1 MVLLAQIP
9 RVANRVRPLTR
20 TGLSLVEAEMLLDW
34 LEANG
39 LPPSQIE
46 VGKDGVSVTYYPRPH
61 GAIRQLA

>member
-1 MVLLAQIP
+1 MLLLGQTR
-9 RVANRVRPLTR
+9 RVANRIRPLTR
-20 TGLSLVEAEMLLDW
+20 AGLSVVEAEMLLDW